1 MPGEAF
7 YEGLTLGEQ
16 VRKFLDHHYDPKT
29 RHISGYEAQ
38 MLDQAIAR
46 IDQTLEIAKRE
57 AAQELRSV
65 YEALLHVY
73 ETLIASETRVV
84 AVNSFATWHLDDPVR
99 VLVETGLM
107 ELARDPSPS
116 DVQAAL
122 AALMTAS
129 DTGAAVEER
138 YATLVSDR
146 RLLEHELDSTT
157 VAVVNR
163 VLYMPTVAAEN
174 SWADVAPLLDHLRKA
189 KSKGA
194 PVVIFAGT
202 MVASG
207 NVILAFLAGGS
218 VIALQLLQDLAQGM
232 SPGLRDL
239 GQRLT
244 ASWRLPERTEL
255 PSRDTGAVPSAERP
269 RQLPPGSVT
278 DA

>member
-7 YEGLTLGEQ
+7 YNGLTLGEQ
-16 VRKFLDHHYDPKT
+16 VRKFLDHHYDPNT
-29 RHISGYEAQ
+29 RHISRYEAQ
-38 MLDQAIAR
+38 MLDQARAR
-46 IDQTLEIAKRE
+46 IEQTLEIAKRE

-65 YEALLHVY
+65 YEALLNVY
-73 ETLIASETRVV
+73 GTLIAGETRVV
-84 AVNSFATWHLDDPVR
+84 AVNSFATWHLEDPIR
-99 VLVETGLM
+99 VLVETGLT

-116 DVQAAL
+116 EVQAAL
-122 AALMTAS
+122 AALITAS
-129 DTGAAVEER
+129 DTGTAVEER
-138 YATLVSDR
+138 YASLVNDR
-146 RLLEHELDSTT
+146 RLLERELDSTT
-157 VAVVNR
+157 VAILNR
-163 VLYMPTVAAEN
+163 VLYMPTVVAEN
-174 SWADVAPLLDHLRKA
+174 SWADVAPLLDHLTKA

-207 NVILAFLAGGS
+207 NVIVAFLAGGS

-239 GQRLT
+239 GKTLT

-255 PSRDTGAVPSAERP
+255 SSRDTAAVPSAERP
-269 RQLPPGSVT
+269 PQLPPGSVT

>member
-7 YEGLTLGEQ
+7 YKGLTLGEQ

-38 MLDQAIAR
+38 MLDQARAR
-46 IDQTLEIAKRE
+46 IEQTLEIAKRE
-57 AAQELRSV
+57 AAQELRGV
-65 YEALLHVY
+65 YEASLQVY

-84 AVNSFATWHLDDPVR
+84 AVNSFATWHLDDPIR
-99 VLVETGLM
+99 VLMEAGLM

-116 DVQAAL
+116 DVQSAL

-129 DTGAAVEER
+129 DTGTAVEER
-138 YATLVSDR
+138 YATLVNDH
-146 RLLEHELDSTT
+146 RLLERELDLTT

-163 VLYMPTVAAEN
+163 VLYMPTVVAEN
-174 SWADVAPLLDHLRKA
+174 SWADVAPLLDHLSKA
-189 KSKGA
+189 KSTGA

-207 NVILAFLAGGS
+207 NVIVAFLAGGS

-239 GQRLT
+239 GERLT
-244 ASWRLPERTEL
+244 ASWRLPERTQL
-255 PSRDTGAVPSAERP
+255 SSRDTGAVPSAERP
-269 RQLPPGSVT
+269 LQLPPRSVT